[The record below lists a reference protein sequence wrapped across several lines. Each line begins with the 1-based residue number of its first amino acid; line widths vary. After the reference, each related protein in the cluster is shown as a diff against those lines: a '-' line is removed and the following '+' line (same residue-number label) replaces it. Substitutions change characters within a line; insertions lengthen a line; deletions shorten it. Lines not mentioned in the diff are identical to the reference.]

1 MHKIMGSVNISEEDG
16 ISVKEFED
24 GSAIQVRVAVS
35 EEEKRQYN
43 KGEKVKVVHNKREMM
58 GKVVSDPILI
68 DRKRDDGKLTLSLV
82 VEKV

>member
-1 MHKIMGSVNISEEDG
+1 MGSVNISEEDG